1 MNDSFRKPNYPA
13 KAIYPGCHLNG
24 SYKIDPQEME
34 QFNQIIPTDKI
45 DSHMHVTASTRNGKS
60 EFLKLMFIKY
70 VSRYVP
76 NKNCS
81 VVLLD
86 VHGDLS
92 LQCIKMMKGL
102 NVDVEDFV
110 FVDLFLKKGY
120 TPTINPFRI
129 GKANKETVSIVA
141 QELISAFESIIS
153 TDFTDNMEVLLTPL
167 IHILLMKGD
176 SGVDELIRFLDDEN
190 YEDLLAYAL
199 TIENKYHRDFIK
211 NEFNKPKFK
220 ITKEALST
228 KLRIFLCNPIFSS
241 FVTGE
246 STINLRKALNSGKI
260 IIFRFPK
267 GKMRKVLAPAIK
279 LIMALIQG
287 IVFQRADMPKDLRP
301 KTYLICDE
309 FQNFFSQISDEILSE
324 SGKNNLFITMAH
336 QYLTQLDTK
345 SRDGVLSG
353 ANIFVVGKNS
363 DKELNAMAKQIEVDV
378 SLLKNLKRG
387 EFYVK
392 VGSNN
397 AIKIETTDKYID
409 DKCSMSEIE
418 WKKIKKYQRKRYYK
432 KIDETI
438 EDISIASIPDKTP
451 SLPIPKFDEN

>member
-1 MNDSFRKPNYPA
+1 MNDNSFRKPNYPA
-13 KAIYPGCHLNG
+13 KGIYPGCHLNE
-24 SYKIDPQEME
+24 SYKIDPQERD
-34 QFNQIIPTDKI
+34 QFNQIIPPDEI
-45 DSHMHVTASTRNGKS
+45 DSHMHVTASTRKGKS
-60 EFLKLMFIKY
+60 EFLKLMY
-70 VSRYVP
+70 MHRVS
-76 NKNCS
+76 KKEGS
-81 VVLLD
+81 TVLFD

-92 LQCIKMMKGL
+92 LQCIKMMNGL

-110 FVDLFLKKGY
+110 LVDLFLKKGY

-129 GKANKETVSIVA
+129 GKVNEETVSIVA
-141 QELISAFESIIS
+141 QELVSAFESIIS
-153 TDFTDNMEVLLTPL
+153 TDFTDNMEVFLTPL
-167 IHILLMKGD
+167 IYILLVKGD
-176 SGVDELIRFLDDEN
+176 SGIDELIKYLDNEN
-190 YEDLLAYAL
+190 YEELLAFAL
-199 TIENKYHRDFIK
+199 TIKSKYHRDFIK
-211 NEFNKPKFK
+211 NEFNKPKFTK
-220 ITKEALST
+220 TKEALST
-228 KLRIFLCNPIFSS
+228 KLRIFLCNPVFSN

-246 STINLRKALNSGKI
+246 STINLRKALNSGKNL
-260 IIFRFPK
+260 IFRFPK
-267 GKMRKVLAPAIK
+267 GKMRKVLEPAIK

-287 IVFQRADMPKDLRP
+287 IVFQRADLPKDLRP

-336 QYLTQLDTK
+336 QYLTQLDTT

-387 EFYVK
+387 EFYIK

-397 AIKIETTDKYID
+397 AIKIVTTNKYID
-409 DKCSMSEIE
+409 DKYSMSEIE
-418 WKKIKKYQRKRYYK
+418 WKKVKKYQRKRYYK
-432 KIDETI
+432 KIDEKI
-438 EDISIASIPDKTP
+438 EDISISSIPDKIP